1 MHKISN
7 CARHSSSLPFL
18 LDIIWGDFSLGTKM
32 TAGTKSISK
41 QNTQVALT
49 QIYTCLQNIP
59 QHVEERMCHG
69 YI

>member
-1 MHKISN
+1 
-7 CARHSSSLPFL
+7 
-18 LDIIWGDFSLGTKM
+18 M

-59 QHVEERMCHG
+59 QLVEERMCHG